1 MLKSERRILQSRK
14 LQTQISQK
22 TKKKNRLQYSLNKMS
37 LQYVPRPI
45 NPKMLKMNLS
55 GSASKL
61 KFKDDELIQSKNS
74 YMKVKD
80 SHNS

>member
-14 LQTQISQK
+14 LQIQISQK
-22 TKKKNRLQYSLNKMS
+22 TKKKNQLHFSPYKMS
-37 LQYVPRPI
+37 LQYIPRPI

-55 GSASKL
+55 GSALKL

-74 YMKVKD
+74 YMKAKD
-80 SHNS
+80 SHSS